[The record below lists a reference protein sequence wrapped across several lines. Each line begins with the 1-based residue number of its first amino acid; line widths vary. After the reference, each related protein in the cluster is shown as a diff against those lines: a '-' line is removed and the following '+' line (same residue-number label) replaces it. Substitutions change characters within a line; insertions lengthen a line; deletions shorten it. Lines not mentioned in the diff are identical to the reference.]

1 MRLEN
6 PRTIIEGNQRVVRPR
21 LEDARF
27 FYNQDRKVRLEE
39 RVPQLARVVY
49 HNQLGSQLERVERI
63 QLLAGKIARGIAAD
77 PMSAER
83 AAWLAKADLLTG
95 MVGEFPELQG
105 VMGRYYA
112 LNDGETGEVAGA
124 IEQHYRPRFAGDE
137 LPEGSI
143 ACAVAL
149 ADKLDALAGL
159 FGIGQ
164 QPSGDKDPFG
174 LRRAALGLIRILV
187 ERSYSISLSELVNA
201 AFAGYS
207 GQTGQAQADVEAF
220 IFDRFAG
227 YLKDRGY
234 STLEVDAVL
243 GPRPVR
249 LDLVPSQ
256 LQAVREFLTLPEA
269 ASLAAANK
277 RVANILRQAAAKGE
291 SFAKADADRLQEP
304 AERELFQA
312 LGKASRKARALFD
325 QGNFTGYLKTFAV
338 LKSPVDAF
346 FDSVMVMAEDP
357 DLRRNRLA
365 LLADLRTEMN
375 RVADISK
382 LAA

>member
-1 MRLEN
+1 
-6 PRTIIEGNQRVVRPR
+6 
-21 LEDARF
+21 
-27 FYNQDRKVRLEE
+27 
-39 RVPQLARVVY
+39 
-49 HNQLGSQLERVERI
+49 
-63 QLLAGKIARGIAAD
+63 LLAGGIARKLGAD
-77 PMSAER
+77 ALLAER
-83 AAWLAKADLLTG
+83 AAWLSKADLPTG

-105 VMGRYYA
+105 TMGRYYA
-112 LNDGETGEVAGA
+112 LHDGEPGEVADA
-124 IEQHYRPRFAGDE
+124 IEAHYRPRFSGDA
-137 LPEGSI
+137 LPDGPI
-143 ACAVAL
+143 AAAVAL
-149 ADKLDALAGL
+149 ADKLDTLAGL

-187 ERSYSISLSELVNA
+187 ERSYPLSLFELVNG
-201 AFAGYS
+201 AFAGYPKQI
-207 GQTGQAQADVEAF
+207 GRAQTDVEMF

-243 GPRPVR
+243 SLHPIR

-256 LQAVREFLTLPEA
+256 LQAVREFLALPEA

-291 SFAKADADRLQEP
+291 SFMNADGYKLKEP
-304 AERELFQA
+304 AER
-312 LGKASRKARALFD
+312 ALFD
-325 QGNFTGYLKTFAV
+325 ALRSTSRQAASLFNQGDFTGYLKTFAV

-346 FDSVMVMAEDP
+346 FDSVMVMVDDQA
-357 DLRRNRLA
+357 LRQNRLA
-365 LLADLRTEMN
+365 LLADLRREMN
-375 RVADISK
+375 QVADISK

>member
-1 MRLEN
+1 
-6 PRTIIEGNQRVVRPR
+6 
-21 LEDARF
+21 
-27 FYNQDRKVRLEE
+27 
-39 RVPQLARVVY
+39 
-49 HNQLGSQLERVERI
+49 
-63 QLLAGKIARGIAAD
+63 
-77 PMSAER
+77 
-83 AAWLAKADLLTG
+83 

-105 VMGRYYA
+105 IMGRYYA
-112 LNDGETGEVAGA
+112 LADGEAPHVADA
-124 IEQHYRPRFAGDE
+124 IEQHYRPRYAGDA
-137 LPEGSI
+137 LPENNV

-187 ERSYSISLSELVNA
+187 ERSYPLSLFDLVNA
-201 AFAGYS
+201 AFAGYPK
-207 GQTGQAQADVEAF
+207 QIGQAQSDLESFV
-220 IFDRFAG
+220 FDRFSG
-227 YLKDRGY
+227 YLKDRSY

-243 GPRPVR
+243 SLHPAR
-249 LDLVPSQ
+249 LDLVPRQ
-256 LQAVREFLTLPEA
+256 LQAVRDFLALPEA

-277 RVANILRQAAAKGE
+277 RVANILRQAAGKGE
-291 SFAKADADRLQEP
+291 SFVKADAGRLQEP
-304 AERELFQA
+304 AERELFDA
-312 LGKASRKARALFD
+312 LGKASHTARPLFD
-325 QGNFTGYLKTFAV
+325 RGDFTGYLKTFAV

-346 FDSVMVMAEDP
+346 FDSVMVMAEDIE
-357 DLRRNRLA
+357 LRRNRLA